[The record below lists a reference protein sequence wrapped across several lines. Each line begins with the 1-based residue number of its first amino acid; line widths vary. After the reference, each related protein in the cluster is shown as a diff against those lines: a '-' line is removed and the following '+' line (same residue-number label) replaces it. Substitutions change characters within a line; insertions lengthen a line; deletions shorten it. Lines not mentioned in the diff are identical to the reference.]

1 MSSFPSMETQNR
13 INIARILVQT
23 LILKHSSLIILA
35 TLRLKELVL
44 LLQTAQLV
52 GPIPKAG
59 AFRLL
64 VLMPYQSVV
73 SPSPGA
79 IAAFLKH
86 PRTPTGMNGMDC
98 QSEYS
103 KHLMKRICTGQSDD
117 VSFAGVAHTPN
128 VYSQAS
134 LTKAVW
140 GQMLVT
146 QMKALCVP
154 DYIAPSTD
162 DDMWTANS
170 HGNATSVVKLG
181 HNTPSLHGLG
191 YTNSGLA
198 LLALAASA
206 VHKLWKWQCSER
218 NPSRKLKRS
227 AACIALSKYDSYV
240 MSASGG
246 KVSLFNMMTFKVK
259 TKLKGHENQ
268 IAGLT
273 FSQTLNALVS
283 SGVDAQCVAY
293 RSELIVGRFI
303 DGPAYIS
310 NTPTYPF
317 VIAAHPSE
325 PNQIALGMS
334 DRAVHVVEPLDVEL
348 KWGGTPSQDN
358 GSPPILIVKSFLDW
372 QPFKE
377 GHRAM
382 SVQITLILKIH
393 NSECTSLHFI

>member
-103 KHLMKRICTGQSDD
+103 KHLMKRICTDQSDD

-154 DYIAPSTD
+154 DYIAPSTAWD
-162 DDMWTANS
+162 TPTRS
-170 HGNATSVVKLG
+170 SSIGPCRHSFTSFGNGNVVKGIPRGSCKLVKLRIRSALVWQP
-181 HNTPSLHGLG
+181 PSGTLM
-191 YTNSGLA
+191 TNDINDN
-198 LLALAASA
+198 
-206 VHKLWKWQCSER
+206 K
-218 NPSRKLKRS
+218 PLKRS

-303 DGPAYIS
+303 DGAAYIS

-358 GSPPILIVKSFLDW
+358 GSPPSNCQIL
-372 QPFKE
+372 P
-377 GHRAM
+377 
-382 SVQITLILKIH
+382 
-393 NSECTSLHFI
+393 